1 MRSPGRVAARR
12 LKALVLLACGAWLL
26 SGWARAQ
33 GPAPL
38 VPVPTQGA
46 PKGATPV
53 AAQPAFPLRPVR
65 MINPFSGG
73 GGIELT
79 ARQMGQHL
87 SERWGQPVIVDNRP
101 GAATIV
107 ATEIAARAAP
117 DGHTLL
123 LITTTFAINPSLYG
137 KLPYDP
143 VRDFTPLI
151 QLTAQPNIVVVS
163 TASPIQTVK
172 DLIAAARAKPGELT
186 FASPGAGSAPHLS
199 AELLRAMAK
208 IDMIHVPYKGIP
220 PAITDLLGGRITML
234 FTTALS
240 AAPQMKAGKIRAI
253 AVTSAKRNRMLPDV
267 PTMAETLPGYDLNA
281 LQGIVVRAGTPRAI
295 IEVLG
300 RDLREVVALPDVRAR
315 LEAEGADVIG
325 STPDEFA
332 AILKRETA
340 TWARIVKE
348 SGAKPE

>member
-1 MRSPGRVAARR
+1 
-12 LKALVLLACGAWLL
+12 
-26 SGWARAQ
+26 
-33 GPAPL
+33 
-38 VPVPTQGA
+38 
-46 PKGATPV
+46 
-53 AAQPAFPLRPVR
+53 
-65 MINPFSGG
+65 
-73 GGIELT
+73 
-79 ARQMGQHL
+79 MGQHL

-107 ATEIAARAAP
+107 ATEIASKAAP

-163 TASPIQTVK
+163 STSPIYTVK
-172 DLIAAARAKPGELT
+172 DLLVAARAKPGELT

-199 AELLRAMAK
+199 AEQLKTMAK

-267 PTMAETLPGYDLNA
+267 PTMAEALPGYDLNA
-281 LQGIVVRAGTPRAI
+281 LQGIVVRAGTPKAI
-295 IEVLG
+295 VDRLG
-300 RDLREVVALPDVRAR
+300 RDLREVVAMPDVRAR
-315 LEAEGADVIG
+315 LEAEGADVIA
-325 STPDEFA
+325 STPEQFA
-332 AILKRETA
+332 AALRRETA
-340 TWARIVKE
+340 TWSQIVKA